1 MLEKIYSTLY
11 CGWIKSWYE
20 LVSSNDTEEVYL
32 TKRKLVIILKDQ
44 MLGKEIYDIISSL
57 SGSYRVLIN
66 NMSFKIVDYVAVE
79 GTINY
84 FSVSVP
90 EEFEWEDYEEMDKLQ
105 RIVLFISRMC
115 DQDVFLDESKFKFED
130 FDSISK
136 ILSFLTID
144 SDKGT
149 RKSTIGLLIKYCHY
163 YLSGKNDF
171 EEFYSKIDNEVFFE
185 VSDMPYNFF
194 IVQMCYKYYLTGE
207 LPDDIYENITLKEK
221 RYKGYLVVKDG
232 GWKNCTVDEKTDEY
246 AMYGDVKIFNEM
258 PEDFKNFL
266 IYDYD
271 SADIRYLCTENGEER
286 VINLDGQ
293 IVGYKTT
300 SDLDHYYKKSKRIYR
315 ILWRVYS
322 FHINCKE
329 GTRL

>member
-57 SGSYRVLIN
+57 NGSYRVLIN

-105 RIVLFISRMC
+105 RIVLLISRMC

-149 RKSTIGLLIKYCHY
+149 RKSTIGLLIKYCH
-163 YLSGKNDF
+163 
-171 EEFYSKIDNEVFFE
+171 
-185 VSDMPYNFF
+185 
-194 IVQMCYKYYLTGE
+194 
-207 LPDDIYENITLKEK
+207 
-221 RYKGYLVVKDG
+221 
-232 GWKNCTVDEKTDEY
+232 
-246 AMYGDVKIFNEM
+246 
-258 PEDFKNFL
+258 
-266 IYDYD
+266 
-271 SADIRYLCTENGEER
+271 
-286 VINLDGQ
+286 
-293 IVGYKTT
+293 
-300 SDLDHYYKKSKRIYR
+300 
-315 ILWRVYS
+315 
-322 FHINCKE
+322 
-329 GTRL
+329 